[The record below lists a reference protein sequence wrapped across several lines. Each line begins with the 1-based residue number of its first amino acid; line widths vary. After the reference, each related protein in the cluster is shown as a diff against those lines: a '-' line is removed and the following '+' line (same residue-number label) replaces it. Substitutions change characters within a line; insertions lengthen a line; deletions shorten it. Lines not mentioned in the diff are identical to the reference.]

1 MRKIFLIDNY
11 DSFTYNLLYYLEE
24 LGCEVTVKR
33 NDKFELD
40 EIRNFDAILISP
52 GPGIPQEAGKIIEV
66 IRMYYDTKNIFGVCL
81 GQQAIAEAF
90 GGKLRNLTKVYH
102 GVSSKINL
110 TDSDIIF
117 DNIKSDLNVGR
128 YHSWIVDN
136 PVPKELKVT
145 SVDEN
150 GEIMSLK
157 HKDYDVRGVQFHPES
172 ILTPDGKTN
181 FRKLDKKYMKKILNR
196 LTQYETLTE
205 NESRNIIIDISEGK
219 LNTSQISSFLTIF
232 MIRNITIEELNG
244 FRKAL
249 IELSLKIDLKEFD
262 PIDLCGTGGDEKDT
276 FNISTL
282 ASFVTA
288 GSGVKVA
295 KHGNYGVSSSCGSSN
310 VLEYL
315 DLKFNNDS
323 DKIRKAVDKA
333 NICFLHAPLFHPAM
347 KNVAPV
353 RKELGLKT
361 FFNMLGPMVNPSMP
375 EKQVVGVYNL
385 ELARIYNYL
394 YQTTDINYNIIHSID
409 GYDEISLTNGYES
422 LFQRK

>member
-1 MRKIFLIDNY
+1 
-11 DSFTYNLLYYLEE
+11 
-24 LGCEVTVKR
+24 
-33 NDKFELD
+33 
-40 EIRNFDAILISP
+40 
-52 GPGIPQEAGKIIEV
+52 
-66 IRMYYDTKNIFGVCL
+66 
-81 GQQAIAEAF
+81 
-90 GGKLRNLTKVYH
+90 
-102 GVSSKINL
+102 
-110 TDSDIIF
+110 
-117 DNIKSDLNVGR
+117 
-128 YHSWIVDN
+128 
-136 PVPKELKVT
+136 
-145 SVDEN
+145 
-150 GEIMSLK
+150 
-157 HKDYDVRGVQFHPES
+157 
-172 ILTPDGKTN
+172 
-181 FRKLDKKYMKKILNR
+181 MKKILNR

-249 IELSLKIDLKEFD
+249 IELSLKIDLNEFD

-409 GYDEISLTNGYES
+409 GYDEISLTNGTKVYSKES
-422 LFQRK
+422 EFILGSEDFNLKNIDSKNIIGGKDIKSSSKIFMDVLNGKGSTDQENVVCANASLAIAISKDVSIIEAFNQAKESIKTKNALKCFNELINIMK

>member
-1 MRKIFLIDNY
+1 
-11 DSFTYNLLYYLEE
+11 
-24 LGCEVTVKR
+24 
-33 NDKFELD
+33 
-40 EIRNFDAILISP
+40 
-52 GPGIPQEAGKIIEV
+52 
-66 IRMYYDTKNIFGVCL
+66 
-81 GQQAIAEAF
+81 
-90 GGKLRNLTKVYH
+90 
-102 GVSSKINL
+102 
-110 TDSDIIF
+110 
-117 DNIKSDLNVGR
+117 
-128 YHSWIVDN
+128 
-136 PVPKELKVT
+136 
-145 SVDEN
+145 
-150 GEIMSLK
+150 
-157 HKDYDVRGVQFHPES
+157 
-172 ILTPDGKTN
+172 
-181 FRKLDKKYMKKILNR
+181 MKKILNR
-196 LTQYETLTE
+196 LTQHETLTE
-205 NESRNIIIDISEGK
+205 KESRNIIIDISEGK
-219 LNTSQISSFLTIF
+219 LNTSEISSFLTIF

-249 IELSLKIDLKEFD
+249 IELSLKIDLNEFD

-375 EKQVVGVYNL
+375 KKQVVGVYNL

-409 GYDEISLTNGYES
+409 GYDEISLTKGTKVYSRESEFILDSKDFSLKDIDSKNIRGGKDIESSSKIFMDVLNGEASNDQENVVCANASLAIAISKDISIIEAFDKAKES
-422 LFQRK
+422 IKTKNALKCFNELVNIMK

>member
-1 MRKIFLIDNY
+1 
-11 DSFTYNLLYYLEE
+11 
-24 LGCEVTVKR
+24 
-33 NDKFELD
+33 
-40 EIRNFDAILISP
+40 
-52 GPGIPQEAGKIIEV
+52 
-66 IRMYYDTKNIFGVCL
+66 
-81 GQQAIAEAF
+81 
-90 GGKLRNLTKVYH
+90 
-102 GVSSKINL
+102 
-110 TDSDIIF
+110 
-117 DNIKSDLNVGR
+117 
-128 YHSWIVDN
+128 
-136 PVPKELKVT
+136 
-145 SVDEN
+145 
-150 GEIMSLK
+150 
-157 HKDYDVRGVQFHPES
+157 
-172 ILTPDGKTN
+172 
-181 FRKLDKKYMKKILNR
+181 MKKILNR

-205 NESRNIIIDISEGK
+205 KESRDIIIDISEGK
-219 LNTSQISSFLTIF
+219 LNTSEISSFLTIF

-249 IELSLKIDLKEFD
+249 IELSLKIDLNEFD

-375 EKQVVGVYNL
+375 KKQVVGVYNL

-409 GYDEISLTNGYES
+409 GYDEISLTKGTKVYSRESEFILDSKDFSLKDIDSKNIRGGKDIESSSKIFMDVLNGEASNDQENVVCANASLAIAISKDISIIEAFDKAKES
-422 LFQRK
+422 IKTKNALKCFNELVNIMK

>member
-1 MRKIFLIDNY
+1 
-11 DSFTYNLLYYLEE
+11 
-24 LGCEVTVKR
+24 
-33 NDKFELD
+33 
-40 EIRNFDAILISP
+40 
-52 GPGIPQEAGKIIEV
+52 
-66 IRMYYDTKNIFGVCL
+66 
-81 GQQAIAEAF
+81 
-90 GGKLRNLTKVYH
+90 
-102 GVSSKINL
+102 
-110 TDSDIIF
+110 
-117 DNIKSDLNVGR
+117 
-128 YHSWIVDN
+128 
-136 PVPKELKVT
+136 
-145 SVDEN
+145 
-150 GEIMSLK
+150 
-157 HKDYDVRGVQFHPES
+157 
-172 ILTPDGKTN
+172 
-181 FRKLDKKYMKKILNR
+181 MKKILNR

-205 NESRNIIIDISEGK
+205 KESRDIIIDISEGK
-219 LNTSQISSFLTIF
+219 LNTSEISSFLTIF

-249 IELSLKIDLKEFD
+249 IELSLKIDLNEFD

-315 DLKFNNDS
+315 NLKFNNDS

-375 EKQVVGVYNL
+375 KKQVVGVYNL

-409 GYDEISLTNGYES
+409 GYDEISLTKGTKVYSRKSEFILDSEDFNLKDIDSKNIIGGKDIESSSKIFMDVLNGEASNDQENVVCANASLAIAISKDISIIEAFYKAKES
-422 LFQRK
+422 IKTKNALKCFNELINIMK

>member
-1 MRKIFLIDNY
+1 
-11 DSFTYNLLYYLEE
+11 
-24 LGCEVTVKR
+24 
-33 NDKFELD
+33 
-40 EIRNFDAILISP
+40 
-52 GPGIPQEAGKIIEV
+52 
-66 IRMYYDTKNIFGVCL
+66 
-81 GQQAIAEAF
+81 
-90 GGKLRNLTKVYH
+90 
-102 GVSSKINL
+102 
-110 TDSDIIF
+110 
-117 DNIKSDLNVGR
+117 
-128 YHSWIVDN
+128 
-136 PVPKELKVT
+136 
-145 SVDEN
+145 
-150 GEIMSLK
+150 
-157 HKDYDVRGVQFHPES
+157 
-172 ILTPDGKTN
+172 
-181 FRKLDKKYMKKILNR
+181 MKKILNR

-205 NESRNIIIDISEGK
+205 KESRGIIIDISEGK
-219 LNTSQISSFLTIF
+219 LNTSEISSFLTIF

-249 IELSLKIDLKEFD
+249 IELSLKIDLNEFD

-375 EKQVVGVYNL
+375 KKQVVGVYNL

-409 GYDEISLTNGYES
+409 GYDEISLTKGTKVYSRKSEFILDSEDFNLKDIDSKNIRGGKDIESSSKIFMNVLNGEASNDQENVVCANASLAIAISKDISIIEAFDKAKES
-422 LFQRK
+422 IKTKNALKCFNELINIMK

>member
-1 MRKIFLIDNY
+1 
-11 DSFTYNLLYYLEE
+11 
-24 LGCEVTVKR
+24 
-33 NDKFELD
+33 
-40 EIRNFDAILISP
+40 
-52 GPGIPQEAGKIIEV
+52 
-66 IRMYYDTKNIFGVCL
+66 
-81 GQQAIAEAF
+81 
-90 GGKLRNLTKVYH
+90 
-102 GVSSKINL
+102 
-110 TDSDIIF
+110 
-117 DNIKSDLNVGR
+117 
-128 YHSWIVDN
+128 
-136 PVPKELKVT
+136 
-145 SVDEN
+145 
-150 GEIMSLK
+150 
-157 HKDYDVRGVQFHPES
+157 
-172 ILTPDGKTN
+172 
-181 FRKLDKKYMKKILNR
+181 MKKILNR

-232 MIRNITIEELNG
+232 MVRNITIEELNG

-409 GYDEISLTNGYES
+409 GYDEISLTKDTKVYSRESEFILGSEDFNLKNIDSKNIIGGKDIKSSSKIFMDVLNGKGSNDQENVVCANASLAIALSKDISIIEAFNQAKES
-422 LFQRK
+422 IKTKNALKCFYDLINIMK

>member
-1 MRKIFLIDNY
+1 
-11 DSFTYNLLYYLEE
+11 
-24 LGCEVTVKR
+24 
-33 NDKFELD
+33 
-40 EIRNFDAILISP
+40 
-52 GPGIPQEAGKIIEV
+52 
-66 IRMYYDTKNIFGVCL
+66 
-81 GQQAIAEAF
+81 
-90 GGKLRNLTKVYH
+90 
-102 GVSSKINL
+102 
-110 TDSDIIF
+110 
-117 DNIKSDLNVGR
+117 
-128 YHSWIVDN
+128 
-136 PVPKELKVT
+136 
-145 SVDEN
+145 
-150 GEIMSLK
+150 
-157 HKDYDVRGVQFHPES
+157 
-172 ILTPDGKTN
+172 
-181 FRKLDKKYMKKILNR
+181 MKKILNR

-249 IELSLKIDLKEFD
+249 IELSLKINLNEFD

-394 YQTTDINYNIIHSID
+394 
-409 GYDEISLTNGYES
+409 
-422 LFQRK
+422 

>member
-1 MRKIFLIDNY
+1 
-11 DSFTYNLLYYLEE
+11 
-24 LGCEVTVKR
+24 
-33 NDKFELD
+33 
-40 EIRNFDAILISP
+40 
-52 GPGIPQEAGKIIEV
+52 
-66 IRMYYDTKNIFGVCL
+66 
-81 GQQAIAEAF
+81 
-90 GGKLRNLTKVYH
+90 
-102 GVSSKINL
+102 
-110 TDSDIIF
+110 
-117 DNIKSDLNVGR
+117 
-128 YHSWIVDN
+128 
-136 PVPKELKVT
+136 
-145 SVDEN
+145 
-150 GEIMSLK
+150 
-157 HKDYDVRGVQFHPES
+157 
-172 ILTPDGKTN
+172 
-181 FRKLDKKYMKKILNR
+181 MKKILNR

-409 GYDEISLTNGYES
+409 GYDEISLTNGTKVYSRES
-422 LFQRK
+422 EFILGSEDFNLKNIDSKNIIGGKDIKSSSKIFMDVLNGKGSTDQENVVCANASLAIAISKHVSIIEAFNQAKESIKTKNALKCFNDLINIMK

>member
-1 MRKIFLIDNY
+1 
-11 DSFTYNLLYYLEE
+11 
-24 LGCEVTVKR
+24 
-33 NDKFELD
+33 
-40 EIRNFDAILISP
+40 
-52 GPGIPQEAGKIIEV
+52 
-66 IRMYYDTKNIFGVCL
+66 
-81 GQQAIAEAF
+81 
-90 GGKLRNLTKVYH
+90 
-102 GVSSKINL
+102 
-110 TDSDIIF
+110 
-117 DNIKSDLNVGR
+117 
-128 YHSWIVDN
+128 
-136 PVPKELKVT
+136 
-145 SVDEN
+145 
-150 GEIMSLK
+150 
-157 HKDYDVRGVQFHPES
+157 
-172 ILTPDGKTN
+172 
-181 FRKLDKKYMKKILNR
+181 MKKILNR

-295 KHGNYGVSSSCGSSN
+295 KHGNYGVSSNCGSSN

-394 YQTTDINYNIIHSID
+394 YQTTDIDYNIIHSID
-409 GYDEISLTNGYES
+409 GYDEISLTNGTKVYSRES
-422 LFQRK
+422 EFILGSEDFNLKNIDSKNIIGGKDIKSSSKIFMDVLNGNGSTDQENVVCANASLAIALSKDISIIEAFNQAKESIKTKNALKCFNDLINIMK

>member
-1 MRKIFLIDNY
+1 
-11 DSFTYNLLYYLEE
+11 
-24 LGCEVTVKR
+24 
-33 NDKFELD
+33 
-40 EIRNFDAILISP
+40 
-52 GPGIPQEAGKIIEV
+52 
-66 IRMYYDTKNIFGVCL
+66 
-81 GQQAIAEAF
+81 
-90 GGKLRNLTKVYH
+90 
-102 GVSSKINL
+102 
-110 TDSDIIF
+110 
-117 DNIKSDLNVGR
+117 
-128 YHSWIVDN
+128 
-136 PVPKELKVT
+136 
-145 SVDEN
+145 
-150 GEIMSLK
+150 
-157 HKDYDVRGVQFHPES
+157 
-172 ILTPDGKTN
+172 
-181 FRKLDKKYMKKILNR
+181 MKKILNR

-205 NESRNIIIDISEGK
+205 KESRNIIIDISEGK
-219 LNTSQISSFLTIF
+219 LNTSEISSFLTIF

-249 IELSLKIDLKEFD
+249 IELSLKINLNEFD

-375 EKQVVGVYNL
+375 KKQVVGVYNL

-409 GYDEISLTNGYES
+409 GYDEISLTKGTKVYSRKSEFILDSEDFNLKDIDSKNIRGGKDIESSSKIFMDVLNGEASNDQENVVCANASLAIAISKDISIIEAFDKAKES
-422 LFQRK
+422 IKTKNALKCFNELINIMK

>member
-1 MRKIFLIDNY
+1 
-11 DSFTYNLLYYLEE
+11 
-24 LGCEVTVKR
+24 
-33 NDKFELD
+33 
-40 EIRNFDAILISP
+40 
-52 GPGIPQEAGKIIEV
+52 
-66 IRMYYDTKNIFGVCL
+66 
-81 GQQAIAEAF
+81 
-90 GGKLRNLTKVYH
+90 
-102 GVSSKINL
+102 
-110 TDSDIIF
+110 
-117 DNIKSDLNVGR
+117 
-128 YHSWIVDN
+128 
-136 PVPKELKVT
+136 
-145 SVDEN
+145 
-150 GEIMSLK
+150 
-157 HKDYDVRGVQFHPES
+157 
-172 ILTPDGKTN
+172 
-181 FRKLDKKYMKKILNR
+181 MKKILNR

-409 GYDEISLTNGYES
+409 GYDEISLTKDTKVYSRESEFILGSEDFNLKDIDSKNIIGGKDIKSSSKIFMDVLNGKGSNDQENVVCANASLAIALSKDISIIEAFNQAKES
-422 LFQRK
+422 IKTKNALKCFNDLINIMK

>member
-1 MRKIFLIDNY
+1 
-11 DSFTYNLLYYLEE
+11 
-24 LGCEVTVKR
+24 
-33 NDKFELD
+33 
-40 EIRNFDAILISP
+40 
-52 GPGIPQEAGKIIEV
+52 
-66 IRMYYDTKNIFGVCL
+66 
-81 GQQAIAEAF
+81 
-90 GGKLRNLTKVYH
+90 
-102 GVSSKINL
+102 
-110 TDSDIIF
+110 
-117 DNIKSDLNVGR
+117 
-128 YHSWIVDN
+128 
-136 PVPKELKVT
+136 
-145 SVDEN
+145 
-150 GEIMSLK
+150 
-157 HKDYDVRGVQFHPES
+157 
-172 ILTPDGKTN
+172 
-181 FRKLDKKYMKKILNR
+181 MKKILNR

-205 NESRNIIIDISEGK
+205 KESRDIIIDISEGK
-219 LNTSQISSFLTIF
+219 LNTSEISSFLTIF

-249 IELSLKIDLKEFD
+249 IELSLKIDLNEFD

-315 DLKFNNDS
+315 DLKFDNDS

-409 GYDEISLTNGYES
+409 GYDEISLTNGTKVYSRES
-422 LFQRK
+422 EFILGSEDFNLKDIDSKNIIGGKDIKSSSKIFMDVLNGKGSTDQENVVCANASLAIAISKDISIIEAFNQAKESIKTKNALKCFNDLINIMK

>member
-1 MRKIFLIDNY
+1 
-11 DSFTYNLLYYLEE
+11 
-24 LGCEVTVKR
+24 
-33 NDKFELD
+33 
-40 EIRNFDAILISP
+40 
-52 GPGIPQEAGKIIEV
+52 
-66 IRMYYDTKNIFGVCL
+66 
-81 GQQAIAEAF
+81 
-90 GGKLRNLTKVYH
+90 
-102 GVSSKINL
+102 
-110 TDSDIIF
+110 
-117 DNIKSDLNVGR
+117 
-128 YHSWIVDN
+128 
-136 PVPKELKVT
+136 
-145 SVDEN
+145 
-150 GEIMSLK
+150 
-157 HKDYDVRGVQFHPES
+157 
-172 ILTPDGKTN
+172 
-181 FRKLDKKYMKKILNR
+181 MKKILNR

-205 NESRNIIIDISEGK
+205 KESRDIIIDISEGK
-219 LNTSQISSFLTIF
+219 LNTSEISSFLTIF

-249 IELSLKIDLKEFD
+249 IELSLKIDLNEFD

-375 EKQVVGVYNL
+375 KKQVVGVYNL

-409 GYDEISLTNGYES
+409 GYDEISLTKGTKVYSRKSEFILDSEDFNLKDIDSKNIRGGKDIESSSKIFMDVLNGEASNDQENVVCANASLAIAISKNISIIEAFDKAKES
-422 LFQRK
+422 IKTKNALKCFNELINIMK

>member
-1 MRKIFLIDNY
+1 
-11 DSFTYNLLYYLEE
+11 
-24 LGCEVTVKR
+24 
-33 NDKFELD
+33 
-40 EIRNFDAILISP
+40 
-52 GPGIPQEAGKIIEV
+52 
-66 IRMYYDTKNIFGVCL
+66 
-81 GQQAIAEAF
+81 
-90 GGKLRNLTKVYH
+90 
-102 GVSSKINL
+102 
-110 TDSDIIF
+110 
-117 DNIKSDLNVGR
+117 
-128 YHSWIVDN
+128 
-136 PVPKELKVT
+136 
-145 SVDEN
+145 
-150 GEIMSLK
+150 
-157 HKDYDVRGVQFHPES
+157 
-172 ILTPDGKTN
+172 
-181 FRKLDKKYMKKILNR
+181 MKKILNR

-205 NESRNIIIDISEGK
+205 KESRGIIIDISEGK
-219 LNTSQISSFLTIF
+219 LNTSEISSFLTIF

-249 IELSLKIDLKEFD
+249 IELSLKINLNEFD

-375 EKQVVGVYNL
+375 KKQVVGVYNL

-409 GYDEISLTNGYES
+409 GYDEISLTKGTKVYSRKSEFILDSEDFNLKDIDSKNIRGGKDIESSSKIFMDVLNGEASNDQENVVCANASLAIAISKDISIIEAFDKAKES
-422 LFQRK
+422 IKTKNALKCFNELINIMK

>member
-1 MRKIFLIDNY
+1 
-11 DSFTYNLLYYLEE
+11 
-24 LGCEVTVKR
+24 
-33 NDKFELD
+33 
-40 EIRNFDAILISP
+40 
-52 GPGIPQEAGKIIEV
+52 
-66 IRMYYDTKNIFGVCL
+66 
-81 GQQAIAEAF
+81 
-90 GGKLRNLTKVYH
+90 
-102 GVSSKINL
+102 
-110 TDSDIIF
+110 
-117 DNIKSDLNVGR
+117 
-128 YHSWIVDN
+128 
-136 PVPKELKVT
+136 
-145 SVDEN
+145 
-150 GEIMSLK
+150 
-157 HKDYDVRGVQFHPES
+157 
-172 ILTPDGKTN
+172 
-181 FRKLDKKYMKKILNR
+181 MKKILNR

-205 NESRNIIIDISEGK
+205 KESRNIIIDISEGK
-219 LNTSQISSFLTIF
+219 LNTSEISSFLTIF

-249 IELSLKIDLKEFD
+249 IELSLKIDLNEFD

-375 EKQVVGVYNL
+375 KKQVVGVYNL

-409 GYDEISLTNGYES
+409 GYDEISLTKGTKVYSRESEFILDSKDFSLKDIDSKNIRGGKDIESSSKIFMDVLNGEASNDQENVVCANASLAIAISKNISIIEAFDKAKES
-422 LFQRK
+422 IKTKNALKCFNELINIMK

>member
-1 MRKIFLIDNY
+1 
-11 DSFTYNLLYYLEE
+11 
-24 LGCEVTVKR
+24 
-33 NDKFELD
+33 
-40 EIRNFDAILISP
+40 
-52 GPGIPQEAGKIIEV
+52 
-66 IRMYYDTKNIFGVCL
+66 
-81 GQQAIAEAF
+81 
-90 GGKLRNLTKVYH
+90 
-102 GVSSKINL
+102 
-110 TDSDIIF
+110 
-117 DNIKSDLNVGR
+117 
-128 YHSWIVDN
+128 
-136 PVPKELKVT
+136 
-145 SVDEN
+145 
-150 GEIMSLK
+150 
-157 HKDYDVRGVQFHPES
+157 
-172 ILTPDGKTN
+172 
-181 FRKLDKKYMKKILNR
+181 MKKILNR

-232 MIRNITIEELNG
+232 MVRNITIEELNG

-394 YQTTDINYNIIHSID
+394 YQTTGINYNIIHSID
-409 GYDEISLTNGYES
+409 GYDEISLTNGTKVYSRES
-422 LFQRK
+422 EFILGSEDFNLKNIDSKNIIGGKDIKSSSKIFMDVLNGKGSTDQENVVCANASLAIAISKDVSIIEAFNQAKESIKTKNALKCFNDLINIMK

>member
-1 MRKIFLIDNY
+1 MKRFFKFSKVQLFYLSFISILVSCQSDNNIENNAIYKFQKQLIVDETTGSNVAMVFKDDEIIYKQVVNSEKKGDKNINDETIFPVWSMSKPITTVAMMTLFEDGLID
-11 DSFTYNLLYYLEE
+11 F
-24 LGCEVTVKR
+24 
-33 NDKFELD
+33 NDNVSD
-40 EIRNFDAILISP
+40 Y
-52 GPGIPQEAGKIIEV
+52 IP
-66 IRMYYDTKNIFGVCL
+66 
-81 GQQAIAEAF
+81 
-90 GGKLRNLTKVYH
+90 
-102 GVSSKINL
+102 
-110 TDSDIIF
+110 
-117 DNIKSDLNVGR
+117 
-128 YHSWIVDN
+128 
-136 PVPKELKVT
+136 
-145 SVDEN
+145 
-150 GEIMSLK
+150 
-157 HKDYDVRGVQFHPES
+157 
-172 ILTPDGKTN
+172 
-181 FRKLDKKYMKKILNR
+181 
-196 LTQYETLTE
+196 
-205 NESRNIIIDISEGK
+205 
-219 LNTSQISSFLTIF
+219 
-232 MIRNITIEELNG
+232 TIEELNG

-249 IELSLKIDLKEFD
+249 IELSLKIDLNEFD

-375 EKQVVGVYNL
+375 KKQVVGVYNL

-409 GYDEISLTNGYES
+409 GYDEISLTKGTKVYSRESEFILDSKDFSLKDIDSKNIRGGKDIESSSKIFMDVLNGEASNDQENVVCANASLAIAISKDISIIEAFDKAKES
-422 LFQRK
+422 IKTKNALKCFNELINIMK

>member
-1 MRKIFLIDNY
+1 
-11 DSFTYNLLYYLEE
+11 
-24 LGCEVTVKR
+24 
-33 NDKFELD
+33 
-40 EIRNFDAILISP
+40 
-52 GPGIPQEAGKIIEV
+52 
-66 IRMYYDTKNIFGVCL
+66 
-81 GQQAIAEAF
+81 
-90 GGKLRNLTKVYH
+90 
-102 GVSSKINL
+102 
-110 TDSDIIF
+110 
-117 DNIKSDLNVGR
+117 
-128 YHSWIVDN
+128 
-136 PVPKELKVT
+136 
-145 SVDEN
+145 
-150 GEIMSLK
+150 
-157 HKDYDVRGVQFHPES
+157 
-172 ILTPDGKTN
+172 
-181 FRKLDKKYMKKILNR
+181 MKKILNR

-205 NESRNIIIDISEGK
+205 KESRDIIIDISEGK
-219 LNTSQISSFLTIF
+219 LNTSEISSFLTIF

-249 IELSLKIDLKEFD
+249 IELSLKIDLNEFD

-375 EKQVVGVYNL
+375 KKQVVGVYNL

-409 GYDEISLTNGYES
+409 GYDEISLTKGTKVYSRESEFILDSKDFSLKDIDSKNIRGGKDIESSSKIFMDVLNGEASNDPVSYTH
-422 LFQRK
+422 LTLPTKA

>member
-1 MRKIFLIDNY
+1 
-11 DSFTYNLLYYLEE
+11 
-24 LGCEVTVKR
+24 
-33 NDKFELD
+33 
-40 EIRNFDAILISP
+40 
-52 GPGIPQEAGKIIEV
+52 
-66 IRMYYDTKNIFGVCL
+66 
-81 GQQAIAEAF
+81 
-90 GGKLRNLTKVYH
+90 
-102 GVSSKINL
+102 
-110 TDSDIIF
+110 
-117 DNIKSDLNVGR
+117 
-128 YHSWIVDN
+128 
-136 PVPKELKVT
+136 
-145 SVDEN
+145 
-150 GEIMSLK
+150 
-157 HKDYDVRGVQFHPES
+157 
-172 ILTPDGKTN
+172 
-181 FRKLDKKYMKKILNR
+181 MKKILNR

-409 GYDEISLTNGYES
+409 GYDEISLTNGTKVYSRES
-422 LFQRK
+422 EFILGSEDFNLKNIDSNNIIGGKDIKSSSKIFMDVLNGKGSTDQENVVCANASLAIAISKDVSIIEAFNQAKESIKTKNALKCFNDLINIMK

>member
-1 MRKIFLIDNY
+1 
-11 DSFTYNLLYYLEE
+11 
-24 LGCEVTVKR
+24 
-33 NDKFELD
+33 
-40 EIRNFDAILISP
+40 
-52 GPGIPQEAGKIIEV
+52 
-66 IRMYYDTKNIFGVCL
+66 
-81 GQQAIAEAF
+81 
-90 GGKLRNLTKVYH
+90 
-102 GVSSKINL
+102 
-110 TDSDIIF
+110 
-117 DNIKSDLNVGR
+117 
-128 YHSWIVDN
+128 
-136 PVPKELKVT
+136 
-145 SVDEN
+145 
-150 GEIMSLK
+150 
-157 HKDYDVRGVQFHPES
+157 
-172 ILTPDGKTN
+172 
-181 FRKLDKKYMKKILNR
+181 MKKILNR

-219 LNTSQISSFLTIF
+219 LNNSQISSFLTIF

-409 GYDEISLTNGYES
+409 GYDEISLTKGTKVYSRESEFILGSEDFNLKDIDSKNIIGGKDIKSSSKIFMDVLNGKGSNDQENVVCANASLAIALSKDISIIEAFNQAKES
-422 LFQRK
+422 IKTKNALKCFYDLINIMK

>member
-1 MRKIFLIDNY
+1 
-11 DSFTYNLLYYLEE
+11 
-24 LGCEVTVKR
+24 
-33 NDKFELD
+33 
-40 EIRNFDAILISP
+40 
-52 GPGIPQEAGKIIEV
+52 
-66 IRMYYDTKNIFGVCL
+66 
-81 GQQAIAEAF
+81 
-90 GGKLRNLTKVYH
+90 
-102 GVSSKINL
+102 
-110 TDSDIIF
+110 
-117 DNIKSDLNVGR
+117 
-128 YHSWIVDN
+128 
-136 PVPKELKVT
+136 
-145 SVDEN
+145 
-150 GEIMSLK
+150 
-157 HKDYDVRGVQFHPES
+157 
-172 ILTPDGKTN
+172 
-181 FRKLDKKYMKKILNR
+181 MKKILNR

-232 MIRNITIEELNG
+232 MVRNITIEELNG

-409 GYDEISLTNGYES
+409 GYDEISLTNGTKVYSRES
-422 LFQRK
+422 EFILGSEDFNLKDIDSKNIIGGKDIKSSSKIFIDVLNGKGSTDQENVVCANASLAIAISKDVSIIEAFNQAKESIKTKNALKCFNDLINIMK

>member
-1 MRKIFLIDNY
+1 
-11 DSFTYNLLYYLEE
+11 
-24 LGCEVTVKR
+24 
-33 NDKFELD
+33 
-40 EIRNFDAILISP
+40 
-52 GPGIPQEAGKIIEV
+52 
-66 IRMYYDTKNIFGVCL
+66 
-81 GQQAIAEAF
+81 
-90 GGKLRNLTKVYH
+90 
-102 GVSSKINL
+102 
-110 TDSDIIF
+110 
-117 DNIKSDLNVGR
+117 
-128 YHSWIVDN
+128 
-136 PVPKELKVT
+136 
-145 SVDEN
+145 
-150 GEIMSLK
+150 
-157 HKDYDVRGVQFHPES
+157 
-172 ILTPDGKTN
+172 
-181 FRKLDKKYMKKILNR
+181 MKKILNR

-205 NESRNIIIDISEGK
+205 KESRDIIIDISEGK
-219 LNTSQISSFLTIF
+219 LNTSEISSFLTIF

-375 EKQVVGVYNL
+375 KKQVVGVYNL

-409 GYDEISLTNGYES
+409 GYDEISLTKGTKVYSRKSEFILDSEDFNLKDIDSKNIRGGKDIESSSKIFMDVLNGEASNDQENVVCANASLAIAISKDISIIEAFDKAKES
-422 LFQRK
+422 IKTKNALKCFNELINIMK

>member
-1 MRKIFLIDNY
+1 
-11 DSFTYNLLYYLEE
+11 
-24 LGCEVTVKR
+24 
-33 NDKFELD
+33 
-40 EIRNFDAILISP
+40 
-52 GPGIPQEAGKIIEV
+52 
-66 IRMYYDTKNIFGVCL
+66 
-81 GQQAIAEAF
+81 
-90 GGKLRNLTKVYH
+90 
-102 GVSSKINL
+102 
-110 TDSDIIF
+110 
-117 DNIKSDLNVGR
+117 
-128 YHSWIVDN
+128 
-136 PVPKELKVT
+136 
-145 SVDEN
+145 
-150 GEIMSLK
+150 
-157 HKDYDVRGVQFHPES
+157 
-172 ILTPDGKTN
+172 
-181 FRKLDKKYMKKILNR
+181 MKKILNR

-409 GYDEISLTNGYES
+409 GYDEISLTNGTKVYSRES
-422 LFQRK
+422 EFILGSEDFNLKDIDSKNIIGGKDIKSSSKIFMDVLNGKGSTDQENVVCANASLAIAISKDISIIEAFNQAKESIKTKNALKCFNDLINIMK

>member
-1 MRKIFLIDNY
+1 
-11 DSFTYNLLYYLEE
+11 
-24 LGCEVTVKR
+24 
-33 NDKFELD
+33 
-40 EIRNFDAILISP
+40 
-52 GPGIPQEAGKIIEV
+52 
-66 IRMYYDTKNIFGVCL
+66 
-81 GQQAIAEAF
+81 
-90 GGKLRNLTKVYH
+90 
-102 GVSSKINL
+102 
-110 TDSDIIF
+110 
-117 DNIKSDLNVGR
+117 
-128 YHSWIVDN
+128 
-136 PVPKELKVT
+136 
-145 SVDEN
+145 
-150 GEIMSLK
+150 
-157 HKDYDVRGVQFHPES
+157 
-172 ILTPDGKTN
+172 
-181 FRKLDKKYMKKILNR
+181 MKKILNR

-232 MIRNITIEELNG
+232 MVRNITIEELNG

-288 GSGVKVA
+288 GSGAKVA

-409 GYDEISLTNGYES
+409 GYDEISLTNGTKVYSRES
-422 LFQRK
+422 EFILGSEDFNLKDIDSKNIIGGKDIKSSSKIFIDVLNGKGSTDQENVVCANASLAIAISKDISIIEAFNQAKESIKTKNALKCFNDLINIMK

>member
-1 MRKIFLIDNY
+1 
-11 DSFTYNLLYYLEE
+11 
-24 LGCEVTVKR
+24 
-33 NDKFELD
+33 
-40 EIRNFDAILISP
+40 
-52 GPGIPQEAGKIIEV
+52 
-66 IRMYYDTKNIFGVCL
+66 
-81 GQQAIAEAF
+81 
-90 GGKLRNLTKVYH
+90 
-102 GVSSKINL
+102 
-110 TDSDIIF
+110 
-117 DNIKSDLNVGR
+117 
-128 YHSWIVDN
+128 
-136 PVPKELKVT
+136 
-145 SVDEN
+145 
-150 GEIMSLK
+150 
-157 HKDYDVRGVQFHPES
+157 
-172 ILTPDGKTN
+172 
-181 FRKLDKKYMKKILNR
+181 MKKILNR

-205 NESRNIIIDISEGK
+205 KESRSIIIEISEGK
-219 LNTSQISSFLTIF
+219 LNTSEISSFLTIF

-288 GSGVKVA
+288 GSGVKVS
-295 KHGNYGVSSSCGSSN
+295 KHGNYGVSSGCGSSN

-315 DLKFNNDS
+315 GIKFNNDS
-323 DKIRKAVDKA
+323 DKIRRAVDKA

-409 GYDEISLTNGYES
+409 GYDEISLTNGTKVYSRES
-422 LFQRK
+422 EFILGSEDFNLKNIDSKNIIGGKDIKSSSKIFMDVLNGKGSTDQENVVCANASLAIAISKDVSIIEAFNQAKESIKTKNALKCFNDLINIMK

>member
-1 MRKIFLIDNY
+1 
-11 DSFTYNLLYYLEE
+11 
-24 LGCEVTVKR
+24 
-33 NDKFELD
+33 
-40 EIRNFDAILISP
+40 
-52 GPGIPQEAGKIIEV
+52 
-66 IRMYYDTKNIFGVCL
+66 
-81 GQQAIAEAF
+81 
-90 GGKLRNLTKVYH
+90 
-102 GVSSKINL
+102 
-110 TDSDIIF
+110 
-117 DNIKSDLNVGR
+117 
-128 YHSWIVDN
+128 
-136 PVPKELKVT
+136 
-145 SVDEN
+145 
-150 GEIMSLK
+150 
-157 HKDYDVRGVQFHPES
+157 
-172 ILTPDGKTN
+172 
-181 FRKLDKKYMKKILNR
+181 MKKILNR

-205 NESRNIIIDISEGK
+205 KESRNIIIEISEGK
-219 LNTSQISSFLTIF
+219 LNTSEISSFLTIY

-249 IELSLKIDLKEFD
+249 IELSVKIDLDEFD

-315 DLKFNNDS
+315 GLKFDNDS
-323 DKIRKAVDKA
+323 DKIKTAVDKA

-375 EKQVVGVYNL
+375 KKQIVGVYNL

-409 GYDEISLTNGYES
+409 GYDEISLTKGTKVYSRESEFILESKDFNLQDIESNKISGGKDIESSSKIFMNVLNGNASAEQENVVCANASLAIAISKNISIIEAFMNAKES
-422 LFQRK
+422 IKTKNALNCFNNLINIMK

>member
-1 MRKIFLIDNY
+1 
-11 DSFTYNLLYYLEE
+11 
-24 LGCEVTVKR
+24 
-33 NDKFELD
+33 
-40 EIRNFDAILISP
+40 
-52 GPGIPQEAGKIIEV
+52 
-66 IRMYYDTKNIFGVCL
+66 
-81 GQQAIAEAF
+81 
-90 GGKLRNLTKVYH
+90 
-102 GVSSKINL
+102 
-110 TDSDIIF
+110 
-117 DNIKSDLNVGR
+117 
-128 YHSWIVDN
+128 
-136 PVPKELKVT
+136 
-145 SVDEN
+145 
-150 GEIMSLK
+150 
-157 HKDYDVRGVQFHPES
+157 
-172 ILTPDGKTN
+172 
-181 FRKLDKKYMKKILNR
+181 MKKILNR

-205 NESRNIIIDISEGK
+205 KESRDIIIDISEGK
-219 LNTSQISSFLTIF
+219 LNTSEISSFLTIF

-249 IELSLKIDLKEFD
+249 IELSLKINLNEFD

-375 EKQVVGVYNL
+375 KKQVVGVYNL

-409 GYDEISLTNGYES
+409 GYDEISLTKGTKVYSRESEFILDSKDFSLKDIDSKNIRGGKDIESSSKIFMDVLNGEASNDQENVVCANASLAIAISKDISIIEAFDKAKES
-422 LFQRK
+422 IKTKNALKCFNELINIMK

>member
-1 MRKIFLIDNY
+1 
-11 DSFTYNLLYYLEE
+11 
-24 LGCEVTVKR
+24 
-33 NDKFELD
+33 
-40 EIRNFDAILISP
+40 
-52 GPGIPQEAGKIIEV
+52 
-66 IRMYYDTKNIFGVCL
+66 
-81 GQQAIAEAF
+81 
-90 GGKLRNLTKVYH
+90 
-102 GVSSKINL
+102 
-110 TDSDIIF
+110 
-117 DNIKSDLNVGR
+117 
-128 YHSWIVDN
+128 
-136 PVPKELKVT
+136 
-145 SVDEN
+145 
-150 GEIMSLK
+150 
-157 HKDYDVRGVQFHPES
+157 
-172 ILTPDGKTN
+172 
-181 FRKLDKKYMKKILNR
+181 MKKILNR

-232 MIRNITIEELNG
+232 MVRNITIEELNG

-409 GYDEISLTNGYES
+409 GYDEISLTKGTKVYSRESEFILGSEDFNLKDIDSKNIIGGKDIKSSSKIFMDVLNGKGSTDQENVVCANASLAIAISKDISIIEAFNQAKES
-422 LFQRK
+422 IKTKNALKCFNDLINIMK

>member
-1 MRKIFLIDNY
+1 
-11 DSFTYNLLYYLEE
+11 
-24 LGCEVTVKR
+24 
-33 NDKFELD
+33 
-40 EIRNFDAILISP
+40 
-52 GPGIPQEAGKIIEV
+52 
-66 IRMYYDTKNIFGVCL
+66 
-81 GQQAIAEAF
+81 
-90 GGKLRNLTKVYH
+90 
-102 GVSSKINL
+102 
-110 TDSDIIF
+110 
-117 DNIKSDLNVGR
+117 
-128 YHSWIVDN
+128 
-136 PVPKELKVT
+136 
-145 SVDEN
+145 
-150 GEIMSLK
+150 
-157 HKDYDVRGVQFHPES
+157 
-172 ILTPDGKTN
+172 
-181 FRKLDKKYMKKILNR
+181 LDKKHMKKILNR

-205 NESRNIIIDISEGK
+205 KESRGIIIDISEGK
-219 LNTSQISSFLTIF
+219 LNTSEISSFLTIF

-249 IELSLKIDLKEFD
+249 IELSLKIDLNEFD

-375 EKQVVGVYNL
+375 KKQVVGVYNL

-409 GYDEISLTNGYES
+409 GYDEISLTKGTKVYSRESEFILDSKDFSLKDIDSKNIRGGKDVESSSKIFMDVLNGEASNDQENVVCANASLAIAISKDISIIEAFDKAKES
-422 LFQRK
+422 IKTKNALKCFNELINIMK

>member
-1 MRKIFLIDNY
+1 
-11 DSFTYNLLYYLEE
+11 
-24 LGCEVTVKR
+24 
-33 NDKFELD
+33 
-40 EIRNFDAILISP
+40 
-52 GPGIPQEAGKIIEV
+52 
-66 IRMYYDTKNIFGVCL
+66 
-81 GQQAIAEAF
+81 
-90 GGKLRNLTKVYH
+90 
-102 GVSSKINL
+102 
-110 TDSDIIF
+110 
-117 DNIKSDLNVGR
+117 
-128 YHSWIVDN
+128 
-136 PVPKELKVT
+136 
-145 SVDEN
+145 
-150 GEIMSLK
+150 
-157 HKDYDVRGVQFHPES
+157 
-172 ILTPDGKTN
+172 
-181 FRKLDKKYMKKILNR
+181 MKKILNR

-205 NESRNIIIDISEGK
+205 KESRNIIIDISEGK
-219 LNTSQISSFLTIF
+219 LNTSEISSFLTIF

-249 IELSLKIDLKEFD
+249 IELSLKIDLNEFD

-375 EKQVVGVYNL
+375 KKQVVGVYNL

-409 GYDEISLTNGYES
+409 GYDEISLTKGTKVYSRESEFILDSKDFSLKDIDSKNIRGGKDIESSSKIFMDVLNGEASIDQENVVCANASLAIAISKDISIIEAFDKAKES
-422 LFQRK
+422 IKTKNALKCFNELINIMK

>member
-1 MRKIFLIDNY
+1 
-11 DSFTYNLLYYLEE
+11 
-24 LGCEVTVKR
+24 
-33 NDKFELD
+33 
-40 EIRNFDAILISP
+40 
-52 GPGIPQEAGKIIEV
+52 
-66 IRMYYDTKNIFGVCL
+66 
-81 GQQAIAEAF
+81 
-90 GGKLRNLTKVYH
+90 
-102 GVSSKINL
+102 
-110 TDSDIIF
+110 
-117 DNIKSDLNVGR
+117 
-128 YHSWIVDN
+128 
-136 PVPKELKVT
+136 
-145 SVDEN
+145 
-150 GEIMSLK
+150 
-157 HKDYDVRGVQFHPES
+157 
-172 ILTPDGKTN
+172 
-181 FRKLDKKYMKKILNR
+181 MKKILNR

-205 NESRNIIIDISEGK
+205 KESRDIIIDISEGK
-219 LNTSQISSFLTIF
+219 LNTSEISSFLTIF
-232 MIRNITIEELNG
+232 MIRNITIEELKG

-249 IELSLKIDLKEFD
+249 IELSLKIDLNEFD

-375 EKQVVGVYNL
+375 KKQVVGVYNL

-409 GYDEISLTNGYES
+409 GYDEISLTKGTKVYSRESEFILDSKDFSLKDIDSKNIRGGKDIESSSKIFMDVLNGEASNDQENVVCANASLAIAISKDISIIEAFDKAKES
-422 LFQRK
+422 IKTKNALKCFNELINIMK

>member
-1 MRKIFLIDNY
+1 
-11 DSFTYNLLYYLEE
+11 
-24 LGCEVTVKR
+24 
-33 NDKFELD
+33 
-40 EIRNFDAILISP
+40 
-52 GPGIPQEAGKIIEV
+52 
-66 IRMYYDTKNIFGVCL
+66 
-81 GQQAIAEAF
+81 
-90 GGKLRNLTKVYH
+90 
-102 GVSSKINL
+102 
-110 TDSDIIF
+110 
-117 DNIKSDLNVGR
+117 
-128 YHSWIVDN
+128 
-136 PVPKELKVT
+136 
-145 SVDEN
+145 
-150 GEIMSLK
+150 
-157 HKDYDVRGVQFHPES
+157 
-172 ILTPDGKTN
+172 
-181 FRKLDKKYMKKILNR
+181 MKKILNR

-232 MIRNITIEELNG
+232 KIRNITIEELNG

-409 GYDEISLTNGYES
+409 GYDEISLTKDTKVYSRESEFILGSEDFNLKNIDSKNIIGGKDIKSSSKIFMDVLNGKGSTDQENVVCANASLAIAISKDISIIEAFNQAKES
-422 LFQRK
+422 IKTKNALKCFYDLINIMK

>member
-1 MRKIFLIDNY
+1 
-11 DSFTYNLLYYLEE
+11 
-24 LGCEVTVKR
+24 
-33 NDKFELD
+33 
-40 EIRNFDAILISP
+40 
-52 GPGIPQEAGKIIEV
+52 
-66 IRMYYDTKNIFGVCL
+66 
-81 GQQAIAEAF
+81 
-90 GGKLRNLTKVYH
+90 
-102 GVSSKINL
+102 
-110 TDSDIIF
+110 
-117 DNIKSDLNVGR
+117 
-128 YHSWIVDN
+128 
-136 PVPKELKVT
+136 
-145 SVDEN
+145 
-150 GEIMSLK
+150 
-157 HKDYDVRGVQFHPES
+157 
-172 ILTPDGKTN
+172 
-181 FRKLDKKYMKKILNR
+181 MKKILNR

-205 NESRNIIIDISEGK
+205 KESRDIIIDISEGK
-219 LNTSQISSFLTIF
+219 LNTSEISSFLTIF

-249 IELSLKIDLKEFD
+249 IELSLKIDLNEFD

-375 EKQVVGVYNL
+375 KKQVVGVYNL

-409 GYDEISLTNGYES
+409 GYDEISLTKGTKVYSRKSEFILDSKDFSLKDIDSKNIRGGKDIESSSKIFMDVLNGEASNDQENVVCANASLAIAISKDISIIEAFDKAKES
-422 LFQRK
+422 IKTKNALKCFNELINIMK